1 MFPHYNYF
9 GCLKVNRYENRFCL
23 LSYQYQTIDV
33 ILKFEKQQ
41 KISQQ
46 NTHTGDRRNMKLL
59 IFCELSLIF
68 TTQL

>member
-41 KISQQ
+41 KIRV
-46 NTHTGDRRNMKLL
+46 NKTHIQVTGG
-59 IFCELSLIF
+59 
-68 TTQL
+68 T